1 MKPADTSLA
10 FVQACAV
17 QPPRQPQ
24 ATVAQWQQ
32 AALAEHASE
41 TGSTYRVL
49 TRWQFG
55 EVGQQADA
63 WCADPAVRPHA
74 EADARFAQELHA
86 SQADMAEAAV
96 QGLMQSMQAS
106 RGQALA
112 DAAKQQ
118 CGVAVY
124 ATSGVDEN
132 FFQSSISRVVC
143 GMGMSKVPHFG
154 VAQWQGAS
162 WIGAMDIIG
171 ALSAESEGAYA
182 AMLVCAE
189 KWPSPFPR
197 VLSAPA
203 VLGDGAAALWIERV
217 GDHPEQPALVCVD
230 TALRSSAPYVASPN
244 ADMAPNAERTGTAEQ
259 VELAAQHRL
268 PDVDRARILSD
279 ARELMGELLHRHGLA
294 PTDVSGWL
302 PCGLGRDWDQAL
314 QDSLGLD
321 GLSQQGLA
329 WWDEDTS
336 GYLCAVSGPVFIE
349 RVLGA
354 MAAGHVPDSARF
366 LSWGVS
372 LGGAVGVALLQA
384 RCPQTP
390 KVSA

>member
-17 QPPRQPQ
+17 QPAPQHQ

-32 AALAEHASE
+32 AALAEHAAE
-41 TGSTYRVL
+41 AGSTYRVL

-55 EVGQQADA
+55 EVGQQPDA
-63 WCADPAVRPHA
+63 WCADQAVRPHA
-74 EADARFAQELHA
+74 EPDARFAQAQHA

-96 QGLMQSMQAS
+96 QGLMLSLQAS
-106 RGQALA
+106 RGQVQA
-112 DAAKQQ
+112 DEAKQQ

-132 FFQSSISRVVC
+132 FFQSSISRVAC

-162 WIGAMDIIG
+162 WIGAMDIIE
-171 ALSAESEGAYA
+171 ALSLEREGAYA

-189 KWPSPFPR
+189 KWPAPFPR
-197 VLSAPA
+197 VLSLPA
-203 VLGDGAAALWIERV
+203 VMGDGAAALWIERV
-217 GDHPEQPALVCVD
+217 GAHPEQPALVCVD
-230 TALRSSAPYVASPN
+230 TALRSSAPYVALPK
-244 ADMAPNAERTGTAEQ
+244 AARGDLPKVER
-259 VELAAQHRL
+259 AA
-268 PDVDRARILSD
+268 ILSD
-279 ARELMGELLHRHGLA
+279 ARELMGELLQRHGLR

-321 GLSQQGLA
+321 GLSQQDLA
-329 WWDEDTS
+329 WWDEDSS
-336 GYLCAVSGPVFIE
+336 GYLCAASGPVYIE

-354 MAAGHVPDSARF
+354 MAAGHVPDGTRF

-372 LGGAVGVALLQA
+372 LGGTVGVALLQA
-384 RCPQTP
+384 RCPQTQGI
-390 KVSA
+390 SA